1 MSDRLWGEVARIAR
15 RLRERGGDPD
25 VVKRAARDL
34 LALAEEGQREAT
46 KARDRADRYSSN
58 PASLVSFVNPGGRSC
73 KGLSIGSDVVAVVY
87 RHAQN
92 GGYYVHPFGG
102 VDDVFEVET
111 QDDGTLV
118 LSGLADRTGVQMH
131 GQPDGS
137 LTMRH
142 REGKRIWDDL

>member
-15 RLRERGGDPD
+15 RLKERGTDPD

-34 LALAEEGQREAT
+34 LALAEEGQREST
-46 KARDRADRYSSN
+46 KARDRADRYSNN
-58 PASLVSFVNPGGRSC
+58 PATLVSFVNPPR

-111 QDDGTLV
+111 QPDGALV

-131 GQPDGS
+131 GLPDGS